1 MLYSTKSTLDMYSMS
16 HKRSICAYMSISV
29 LYDAVISWSS
39 TTADVAGIIHVNQGV
54 IQSWLDDFWYCLLL
68 VTMALVVLGHSV
80 RRSITVAA
88 LWPWLYKFRWHN
100 YSALPKTQ
108 WSGAKGTG
116 VVDDKVRGNIT
127 KQRVKHS
134 HRCTFIYS
142 SNWFQRNF
150 ICHGLCRVRAG
161 VGSGAVVKLDLSQ
174 SSLVF
179 WPPFLSLA
187 GSDPRGSL

>member
-80 RRSITVAA
+80 RRSITVAT

-150 ICHGLCRVRAG
+150 ICHGLSCKCWCWCVG
-161 VGSGAVVKLDLSQ
+161 LWFLVGSV
-174 SSLVF
+174 LVF
-179 WPPFLSLA
+179 WPPILSGA
-187 GSDPRGSL
+187 GSKGKSLRNF